1 MSTFHPRNRHQGHYD
16 FPQLM
21 QAEPALATFVHPNVQ
36 GINSVDFTNPAAVRV
51 LNRALLQ
58 AQYGI
63 NAWDI
68 PTDYLCPAV
77 PGRADYLHY
86 LADLLASANTG
97 KIPKNII
104 ALDIGTGANCIY
116 PLLGHSEYGWQFVA
130 TDTNAAALAN
140 VKNILDYNPALAPHI
155 SLRLQADMHAIFEHI
170 IHHDEWFDVT
180 LCNPPFHASLAEA
193 NAGTQRK
200 WRNLDKKRQ
209 QKSFT
214 LNFGGL
220 GAELYCDGGELG
232 FIRRMITESASL
244 STHCYWFTTL
254 VSKSAN
260 LIPIYAALKH
270 AGVQQ
275 HHTINMAQGAKQSR
289 FVAWTFLTPTQQ
301 AAWRKLRW

>member
-16 FPQLM
+16 FHQLI
-21 QAEPALATFVHPNVQ
+21 QAEPALATFVHPNVY
-36 GINSVDFTNPAAVRV
+36 GINSVDFTNPTAVRV

-58 AQYGI
+58 AHYGI
-63 NAWDI
+63 NAWRI
-68 PTDYLCPAV
+68 PADYLCPAV

-86 LADLLASANTG
+86 LADLLVSANTG
-97 KIPKNII
+97 KTPKDIV

-116 PLLGHSEYGWQFVA
+116 PLIGHSEYGWQFVA

-140 VKNILDYNPALAPHI
+140 AKNILDHNPAVAPHI

-170 IHHDEWFDVT
+170 IHSDEWFDVT
-180 LCNPPFHASLAEA
+180 LCNPPFHASLADA

-200 WRNLDKKRQ
+200 WRNLDKKRH
-209 QKSFT
+209 QKSSA

-220 GAELYCDGGELG
+220 AAELYCVGGELA
-232 FIRRMITESASL
+232 FILQMITESARL
-244 STHCYWFTTL
+244 PTRCYWFTTL

-260 LIPIYAALKH
+260 LAPIYAALKH

-275 HHTINMAQGAKQSR
+275 QHTINMAQGQKQSR

-301 AAWRKLRW
+301 TAWRKLRW